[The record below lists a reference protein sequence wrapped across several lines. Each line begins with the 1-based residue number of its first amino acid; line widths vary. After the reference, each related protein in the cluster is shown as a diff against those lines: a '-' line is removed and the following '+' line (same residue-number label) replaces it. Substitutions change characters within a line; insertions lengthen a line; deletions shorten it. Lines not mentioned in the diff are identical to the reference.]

1 MAEQMRPASKEQAPD
16 PASSYERAKPHKE
29 AGMGRLDN
37 NNAATPTRSPD
48 SVGKAVKNQQNPEHQ
63 INAHDVVNERAS
75 RSLETAHGS
84 SAAQPDHSMNDEEPM
99 GSDQA
104 PLGAM
109 NPRDKRHPK
118 TEGKGGT
125 A

>member
-16 PASSYERAKPHKE
+16 PATTYERAKPHKE

-48 SVGKAVKNQQNPEHQ
+48 AIGKAVGNQQNPEHQ

-75 RSLETAHGS
+75 RSLEAPRT
-84 SAAQPDHSMNDEEPM
+84 SAAQPDHSMNDEEPL

-104 PLGAM
+104 PM
-109 NPRDKRHPK
+109 ESKSPRNKRHPK

-125 A
+125 P